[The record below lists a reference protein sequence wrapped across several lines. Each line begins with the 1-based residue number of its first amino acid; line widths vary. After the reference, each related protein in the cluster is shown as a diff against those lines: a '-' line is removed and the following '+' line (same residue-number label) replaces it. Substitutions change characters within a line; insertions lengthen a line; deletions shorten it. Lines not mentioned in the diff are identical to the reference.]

1 MEIFGERL
9 IPLIVCSACDFHS
22 DRCVLQHA
30 HHIRHEMR
38 FYTLASMTFFPK
50 IVSQQSFLCLYA
62 LGSHLIY
69 SMSLEP
75 EKKRKR
81 LNSYSDLLSDFT
93 VKHHITKR
101 PAVLKSSEDQMFSC
115 TACDL
120 RCQGYVK
127 ISDLDFFFKDRHG
140 CM

>member
-1 MEIFGERL
+1 MISTVIDVFYSTPT
-9 IPLIVCSACDFHS
+9 IS
-22 DRCVLQHA
+22 D
-30 HHIRHEMR
+30 IHEMR

-69 SMSLEP
+69 SISLEP

-120 RCQGYVK
+120 QC
-127 ISDLDFFFKDRHG
+127 
-140 CM
+140 